1 MKSKRHLK
9 YIYHDAVITALE
21 LRHDRTV
28 CFHINLSTL
37 FYKEIK
43 NKVIL
48 QLHQILNYDDFLE
61 YLSIHESN
69 SFQFERAHRLDKF
82 LRIDG
87 VMLATNTI
95 HGNLVITIDIDH
107 LGAFGLFLKAIH
119 EEGDAETNEKYG
131 F

>member
-21 LRHDRTV
+21 LRHDRTA

-48 QLHQILNYDDFLE
+48 QLHQILIYEDFLE

-69 SFQFERAHRLDKF
+69 SF
-82 LRIDG
+82 
-87 VMLATNTI
+87 
-95 HGNLVITIDIDH
+95 
-107 LGAFGLFLKAIH
+107 
-119 EEGDAETNEKYG
+119 
-131 F
+131 

>member
-9 YIYHDAVITALE
+9 YIYHDAVITALQ
-21 LRHDRTV
+21 LLDDRTV

-37 FYKEIK
+37 FYKETK

-48 QLHQILNYDDFLE
+48 ELHQILNFEDFLE
-61 YLSIHESN
+61 YLSIRESN
-69 SFQFERAHRLDKF
+69 SFQLEYTQRLEKF

-87 VMLATNTI
+87 IMLATNTI
-95 HGNLVITIDIDH
+95 NGYLVITIDIDH
-107 LGAFGLFLKAIH
+107 LGAFGLFLKTLH
-119 EEGDAETNEKYG
+119 EEGDAETNEEYG